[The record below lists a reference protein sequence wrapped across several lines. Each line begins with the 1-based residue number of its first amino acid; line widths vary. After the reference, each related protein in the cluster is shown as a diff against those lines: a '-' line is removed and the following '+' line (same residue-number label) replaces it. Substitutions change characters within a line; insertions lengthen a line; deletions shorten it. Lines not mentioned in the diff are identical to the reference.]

1 MISMNFVSIYMIGI
15 SLFATC
21 WANNLD
27 IKYQWKTID
36 FNYTSVE
43 KRQEAIDKQTFIP
56 NNVIPVG
63 LEVYKDRLFLSL
75 PRLKRGVPVSLAYI
89 NMTEEAEKR
98 RKICIVKFI
107 FIRIHGNLI
116 KLVLDQSFII
126 CLAFY
131 WRRTL
136 IEIQLINIIFETVQD
151 YCEKRNFMWI

>member
-1 MISMNFVSIYMIGI
+1 MCDSIERIPYTFYKHKMNSLKLVSICMVGI

-21 WANNLD
+21 WANNLE

-36 FNYTSVE
+36 FNYTSAE

-75 PRLKRGVPVSLAYI
+75 PRLKRGVPASLAYI

-98 RKICIVKFI
+98 RKKFH
-107 FIRIHGNLI
+107 R
-116 KLVLDQSFII
+116 
-126 CLAFY
+126 
-131 WRRTL
+131 
-136 IEIQLINIIFETVQD
+136 
-151 YCEKRNFMWI
+151 